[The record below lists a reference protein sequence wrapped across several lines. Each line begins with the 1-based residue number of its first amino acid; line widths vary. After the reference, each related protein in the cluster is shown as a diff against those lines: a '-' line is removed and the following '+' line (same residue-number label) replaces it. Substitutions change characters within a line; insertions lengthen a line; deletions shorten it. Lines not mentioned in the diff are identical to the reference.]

1 MVKNITDVVG
11 QGERQ
16 WKVDEAKCSVRNRFW
31 LRWCLVYKP
40 GSALPE
46 APLSMER
53 LKGEP

>member
-1 MVKNITDVVG
+1 MVKNITEVVG